1 MSGIDLSAFENFDLG
16 AVNNP
21 TPVADGTPKQIS
33 LTDILEDPEQPR
45 VEFPEDQMQKMAESI
60 KERGVK
66 TPISV
71 KPHPTEQGKWLI
83 NYGARRFR
91 ASIMAGKDTIP
102 AFVDN
107 DHDDFDQVMENKERL
122 NHSPIELA
130 LFIQKK
136 IKQGV
141 KKNVIAK
148 RLNEDPVFVSTHL
161 ALVDMPECLSK
172 AYDAGFKSPK
182 TLYDLRKLWESFPE
196 EVNAWVDES
205 LENGQDIIRSRVQ
218 ALSKKLKEPKQAE
231 ATEVDPEPQA
241 QESQEQTSIID
252 DNKSFNFDGD
262 DQAEAT
268 EDPEVKKLMDQSNQ
282 KEQPEAKEEDPDKIK
297 KPLLVVIHDG
307 RQANL
312 MLNKK
317 PSSLGFA
324 WIKYEDGTEASV
336 DCSSLEIEYLQEA

>member
-1 MSGIDLSAFENFDLG
+1 MLDLSALEGIDLG
-16 AVNNP
+16 NP
-21 TPVADGTPKQIS
+21 APVADGTPKQIP
-33 LTDILEDPEQPR
+33 LTDILEDPDQPR
-45 VEFPEDQMQKMAESI
+45 VEFPEDQMQKMVESI
-60 KERGVK
+60 KARGVK

-71 KPHPTEQGKWLI
+71 KPHPTEQGKWII

-91 ASIMAGKDTIP
+91 ASVMAGRETIP

-107 DHDDFDQVMENKERL
+107 DHDDYDQVMENKERL

-136 IKQGV
+136 IKQGE

-148 RLNEDPVFVSTHL
+148 KLNEDPVFISTHL

-231 ATEVDPEPQA
+231 TTEADPESEPQA
-241 QESQEQTSIID
+241 QESQEQTAIID
-252 DNKSFNFDGD
+252 DNESFNFDGD

-268 EDPEVKKLMDQSNQ
+268 EEPEVKKLMDQSNQ
-282 KEQPEAKEEDPDKIK
+282 KEQPEAKEADPDKIK

-324 WIKYEDGTEASV
+324 WIKYEDGTEVSV

>member
-1 MSGIDLSAFENFDLG
+1 MLDLSALEGIDLG
-16 AVNNP
+16 NP
-21 TPVADGTPKQIS
+21 APVADGTPKQIP
-33 LTDILEDPEQPR
+33 LTDILEDPDQPR
-45 VEFPEDQMQKMAESI
+45 VEFPEDQMQKMVESI
-60 KERGVK
+60 KARGVK

-71 KPHPTEQGKWLI
+71 KPHPTEQGKWII

-91 ASIMAGKDTIP
+91 ASVMAGKETIP

-107 DHDDFDQVMENKERL
+107 DHDDYDQVMENKERL

-136 IKQGV
+136 IKQGE

-148 RLNEDPVFVSTHL
+148 KLNEDPVFISTHL

-205 LENGQDIIRSRVQ
+205 LENGQDIIRSKVQ

-231 ATEVDPEPQA
+231 ATEADPESEPQA
-241 QESQEQTSIID
+241 QESQEQTAIID
-252 DNKSFNFDGD
+252 DNESFNFEGN

-268 EDPEVKKLMDQSNQ
+268 EEPEVKKLMDQSNQ

-317 PSSLGFA
+317 PPSLGFA
-324 WIKYEDGTEASV
+324 WIKYEDGTEVSV

>member
-1 MSGIDLSAFENFDLG
+1 MLDLSALEGIDLG
-16 AVNNP
+16 NP
-21 TPVADGTPKQIS
+21 APVADGTPKQIP
-33 LTDILEDPEQPR
+33 LTDILEDPDQPR
-45 VEFPEDQMQKMAESI
+45 VEFPEDQMQKMVESI
-60 KERGVK
+60 KARGVK

-71 KPHPTEQGKWLI
+71 KPHPTEQGKWII

-91 ASIMAGKDTIP
+91 ASVIAGKETIP

-107 DHDDFDQVMENKERL
+107 DHDDYDQVMENKERL

-136 IKQGV
+136 IKQGE

-148 RLNEDPVFVSTHL
+148 KLNEDPVFISTHL

-231 ATEVDPEPQA
+231 TTEADPESEPQA
-241 QESQEQTSIID
+241 QESQEQTAIID
-252 DNKSFNFDGD
+252 DNESFNFDGD

-268 EDPEVKKLMDQSNQ
+268 EEPEVKKLMDQSNQ

-324 WIKYEDGTEASV
+324 WIKYEDGTEVSI

>member
-1 MSGIDLSAFENFDLG
+1 MIDLSALEGIDLG
-16 AVNNP
+16 NP
-21 TPVADGTPKQIS
+21 APVADGTPKQIP
-33 LTDILEDPEQPR
+33 LTDILEDPDQPR
-45 VEFPEDQMQKMAESI
+45 VEFPEDQMQKMVESI
-60 KERGVK
+60 KARGVK

-71 KPHPTEQGKWLI
+71 KPHPTEQDKWII

-91 ASIMAGKDTIP
+91 ASVMAGKETIP

-107 DHDDFDQVMENKERL
+107 DHDDYDQVMENKERL

-136 IKQGV
+136 IKQGE

-148 RLNEDPVFVSTHL
+148 KLNEDPVFISTHL

-205 LENGQDIIRSRVQ
+205 LENGQDIIRSKVQ

-231 ATEVDPEPQA
+231 ATEADPESEPQV
-241 QESQEQTSIID
+241 QESQEQTAIID
-252 DNKSFNFDGD
+252 DNESFNFDGD

-268 EDPEVKKLMDQSNQ
+268 EEPEVKKLMDQSNQ

>member
-1 MSGIDLSAFENFDLG
+1 MLDLSALEGIDLGNSA
-16 AVNNP
+16 
-21 TPVADGTPKQIS
+21 PVADGTPKQIP
-33 LTDILEDPEQPR
+33 LTDILEDPDQPR
-45 VEFPEDQMQKMAESI
+45 VEFPEDQMQKMVESI
-60 KERGVK
+60 KARGVK

-71 KPHPTEQGKWLI
+71 KPHPTEQGKWII

-91 ASIMAGKDTIP
+91 ASVMAGKETIP

-107 DHDDFDQVMENKERL
+107 DHDDYDQVMENKERL

-130 LFIQKK
+130 FFIQKK
-136 IKQGV
+136 IKQGE

-148 RLNEDPVFVSTHL
+148 KLNEDPVFISTHL

-231 ATEVDPEPQA
+231 ATEEPE
-241 QESQEQTSIID
+241 E
-252 DNKSFNFDGD
+252 
-262 DQAEAT
+262 
-268 EDPEVKKLMDQSNQ
+268 PEVKKLMDQSNQ

-317 PSSLGFA
+317 PTSLGFA
-324 WIKYEDGTEASV
+324 WIKYEDGTEVSV

>member
-1 MSGIDLSAFENFDLG
+1 MLDLSALEGIDLG
-16 AVNNP
+16 NP
-21 TPVADGTPKQIS
+21 APVADGTPKQIP
-33 LTDILEDPEQPR
+33 LTDILEDPDQPR
-45 VEFPEDQMQKMAESI
+45 VEFPEDQMQKMVESI
-60 KERGVK
+60 KARGVK

-71 KPHPTEQGKWLI
+71 KPHPTEQGKWII

-91 ASIMAGKDTIP
+91 ASVMAGKETIP
-102 AFVDN
+102 AFVDH
-107 DHDDFDQVMENKERL
+107 DHDDYDQVMENKERL

-136 IKQGV
+136 IKQGE

-148 RLNEDPVFVSTHL
+148 KLNEDPVFISTHL

-205 LENGQDIIRSRVQ
+205 LEHGHDIIRSRVQ

-231 ATEVDPEPQA
+231 ATEADPESEPQA
-241 QESQEQTSIID
+241 QESQEQTAIID
-252 DNKSFNFDGD
+252 DNESFNFEGD
-262 DQAEAT
+262 DQAEAN
-268 EDPEVKKLMDQSNQ
+268 EEPEVKKLMDQSNQ

-317 PSSLGFA
+317 PTSLGFA
-324 WIKYEDGTEASV
+324 WIKYEDGTEVSV
-336 DCSSLEIEYLQEA
+336 DCSSIEIEYLQEA

>member
-1 MSGIDLSAFENFDLG
+1 MLDLSALEGIDLG
-16 AVNNP
+16 NP
-21 TPVADGTPKQIS
+21 APVADGTPKQIP
-33 LTDILEDPEQPR
+33 LIDILEDPDQPR
-45 VEFPEDQMQKMAESI
+45 VEFPEDQMQKMVESI
-60 KERGVK
+60 KARGVK

-71 KPHPTEQGKWLI
+71 KPHPKEQGKWII

-91 ASIMAGKDTIP
+91 ASVMAGKETIP

-107 DHDDFDQVMENKERL
+107 DHDDYDQVMENKERL

-136 IKQGV
+136 IKQGE

-148 RLNEDPVFVSTHL
+148 KLNEDPVFISTHL

-218 ALSKKLKEPKQAE
+218 ALSKKLKESKQAE
-231 ATEVDPEPQA
+231 ATEADPESEPQA
-241 QESQEQTSIID
+241 QESQEQTAIID
-252 DNKSFNFDGD
+252 DNESFNFDGD
-262 DQAEAT
+262 DQSEAT
-268 EDPEVKKLMDQSNQ
+268 EEPEVKKLMDQSNQ

-324 WIKYEDGTEASV
+324 WIKYEDGTEVSV
-336 DCSSLEIEYLQEA
+336 DCSSLKIEYLQEA

>member
-1 MSGIDLSAFENFDLG
+1 MLDLSALEGIDLG
-16 AVNNP
+16 NP
-21 TPVADGTPKQIS
+21 APVADGKPKQIP
-33 LTDILEDPEQPR
+33 LTDILEDPDQPR
-45 VEFPEDQMQKMAESI
+45 VEFPEDQMQKMVESI
-60 KERGVK
+60 KARGVK

-71 KPHPTEQGKWLI
+71 KPHPTEQGKWII

-91 ASIMAGKDTIP
+91 ASVMAGKETIP

-107 DHDDFDQVMENKERL
+107 DHDDYDQVMENKERL

-136 IKQGV
+136 IKQGE

-148 RLNEDPVFVSTHL
+148 KLNEDPVFISTHL
-161 ALVDMPECLSK
+161 ALVDMPECLSN

-231 ATEVDPEPQA
+231 ATEADPESEPQA
-241 QESQEQTSIID
+241 QESQEQTAIID
-252 DNKSFNFDGD
+252 DNESFNFDGD

-268 EDPEVKKLMDQSNQ
+268 EEPEVKKLMDQSNQ
-282 KEQPEAKEEDPDKIK
+282 KEQPEAKEADPDKIK

-324 WIKYEDGTEASV
+324 WIKYEDGTEVSV

>member
-1 MSGIDLSAFENFDLG
+1 MLDLSALEGIDLGNSA
-16 AVNNP
+16 
-21 TPVADGTPKQIS
+21 PVADGTPKQIP
-33 LTDILEDPEQPR
+33 LTDILEDPDQPR
-45 VEFPEDQMQKMAESI
+45 VEFPEDQMQKMVESI
-60 KERGVK
+60 KARGVK

-71 KPHPTEQGKWLI
+71 KPHPTEQGKWII

-91 ASIMAGKDTIP
+91 ASVMAGKETIP

-107 DHDDFDQVMENKERL
+107 DHDDYDQVMENKERL

-136 IKQGV
+136 IKQGE

-148 RLNEDPVFVSTHL
+148 KLNEDPVFFSTHL

-218 ALSKKLKEPKQAE
+218 ALSKKLKESKQAE
-231 ATEVDPEPQA
+231 ATEADPESEPQA
-241 QESQEQTSIID
+241 QESQEQTAIID
-252 DNKSFNFDGD
+252 DNESFNFDGD
-262 DQAEAT
+262 DQSEAT
-268 EDPEVKKLMDQSNQ
+268 EEPEVKKLMDQSNQ

-324 WIKYEDGTEASV
+324 WIKYEDGTEVSV

>member
-1 MSGIDLSAFENFDLG
+1 MLDLSALEGIDLG
-16 AVNNP
+16 NP
-21 TPVADGTPKQIS
+21 APVADGTPKQIP
-33 LTDILEDPEQPR
+33 LTDILEDPDQPR
-45 VEFPEDQMQKMAESI
+45 VEFPEDQMQKMVESI
-60 KERGVK
+60 KARGVK

-71 KPHPTEQGKWLI
+71 KPHPTEQGKWII

-91 ASIMAGKDTIP
+91 ASVMAGKEAIP

-107 DHDDFDQVMENKERL
+107 DHDDYDQVMENKERL

-136 IKQGV
+136 IKQGE

-148 RLNEDPVFVSTHL
+148 KLNEDPVFISTHL

-231 ATEVDPEPQA
+231 ATEADPESEPQA
-241 QESQEQTSIID
+241 QESQEQTAIID
-252 DNKSFNFDGD
+252 DNESFNFEGN

-268 EDPEVKKLMDQSNQ
+268 EEPEVKKLMDQSNQ

-317 PSSLGFA
+317 PTSLGFV
-324 WIKYEDGTEASV
+324 WIKYEDGTEVSV

>member
-1 MSGIDLSAFENFDLG
+1 MLDLSALEGIDLG
-16 AVNNP
+16 NP
-21 TPVADGTPKQIS
+21 APVADGTPKQIP
-33 LTDILEDPEQPR
+33 LTDILEDPDQPR
-45 VEFPEDQMQKMAESI
+45 VEFPEDQMQKMVESF
-60 KERGVK
+60 KARGVK

-71 KPHPTEQGKWLI
+71 KPHPTEQGKWII

-91 ASIMAGKDTIP
+91 ASVMAGKETIP

-107 DHDDFDQVMENKERL
+107 DHDDYDQVMENKERL

-136 IKQGV
+136 IKQGE

-148 RLNEDPVFVSTHL
+148 KLNEDPVFISTHL

-231 ATEVDPEPQA
+231 TTEADPESEPQA
-241 QESQEQTSIID
+241 QESQEQTAIID
-252 DNKSFNFDGD
+252 DNESFNFDGD

-268 EDPEVKKLMDQSNQ
+268 EEPEVKKLMDQSNQ

-317 PSSLGFA
+317 PSSLGLA
-324 WIKYEDGTEASV
+324 WIKYEDGTEVSV

>member
-1 MSGIDLSAFENFDLG
+1 MLDLSALEGIDLG
-16 AVNNP
+16 NP
-21 TPVADGTPKQIS
+21 APVADGTPKQIP
-33 LTDILEDPEQPR
+33 LTDILEDPDQPR
-45 VEFPEDQMQKMAESI
+45 VEFPEDQMLKMVESI
-60 KERGVK
+60 KARGVK

-71 KPHPTEQGKWLI
+71 KPHPTEQGKWII

-91 ASIMAGKDTIP
+91 ASVMAGKETIP

-107 DHDDFDQVMENKERL
+107 DHDDYDQVMENKERL

-136 IKQGV
+136 IKQGE

-148 RLNEDPVFVSTHL
+148 KLNEDPVFISTHL

-205 LENGQDIIRSRVQ
+205 LENGQDIIRSKVQ

-231 ATEVDPEPQA
+231 ATEADPESEPQA
-241 QESQEQTSIID
+241 QESQEQTAIID
-252 DNKSFNFDGD
+252 DNESFNFNGN

-268 EDPEVKKLMDQSNQ
+268 EELEVKKLMDQSNQ

-324 WIKYEDGTEASV
+324 WIKYEDGTEVSV

>member
-1 MSGIDLSAFENFDLG
+1 MLDLSALEGIDLGNSA
-16 AVNNP
+16 
-21 TPVADGTPKQIS
+21 PVADGTPKQIP
-33 LTDILEDPEQPR
+33 LTDILEDPDQPR
-45 VEFPEDQMQKMAESI
+45 VEFPEDQMQKMVESI
-60 KERGVK
+60 KARGVK

-71 KPHPTEQGKWLI
+71 KPHPTEQGKWII

-91 ASIMAGKDTIP
+91 ASVMAGKETIP

-107 DHDDFDQVMENKERL
+107 DHDDYDQVMENKERL

-136 IKQGV
+136 IKQGE

-148 RLNEDPVFVSTHL
+148 KLNEDPVFISTHL

-196 EVNAWVDES
+196 EVNAWVEES

-231 ATEVDPEPQA
+231 TTEADPESEPQA
-241 QESQEQTSIID
+241 QESQEQTAIID
-252 DNKSFNFDGD
+252 DNESFNFEGD

-268 EDPEVKKLMDQSNQ
+268 EEPEVKKLMDQSNQ

-324 WIKYEDGTEASV
+324 WIKYEDGTEVSV

>member
-1 MSGIDLSAFENFDLG
+1 MLDLSALEGIDLGNLA
-16 AVNNP
+16 
-21 TPVADGTPKQIS
+21 PVADGTPKQIP
-33 LTDILEDPEQPR
+33 LTDILEDPDQPR
-45 VEFPEDQMQKMAESI
+45 VEFPEDQMQKMVESI
-60 KERGVK
+60 KARGVK

-71 KPHPTEQGKWLI
+71 KPHPTEQGKWII

-91 ASIMAGKDTIP
+91 ASVMAGKETIP

-107 DHDDFDQVMENKERL
+107 DHDDYDQVMENKERL

-136 IKQGV
+136 IKQGE

-148 RLNEDPVFVSTHL
+148 KLNEDPVFISTHL

-205 LENGQDIIRSRVQ
+205 LENGQDIIRSKVQ

-231 ATEVDPEPQA
+231 ATEADPESEPQA
-241 QESQEQTSIID
+241 QESQEQTAIID
-252 DNKSFNFDGD
+252 DNESFNFNGN

-268 EDPEVKKLMDQSNQ
+268 EEPEVKKLMDQSNQ

-324 WIKYEDGTEASV
+324 WIKYEDGTEVSV

>member
-141 KKNVIAK
+141 KNVIAK

-161 ALVDMPECLSK
+161 ALVDMPECLTK
-172 AYDAGFKSPK
+172 AYEAGFKSPK

-196 EVNAWVDES
+196 EVEAWVDES

-218 ALSKKLKEPKQAE
+218 VLSKNLKEPKQAVE
-231 ATEVDPEPQA
+231 PEKQIQNHRHKKA
-241 QESQEQTSIID
+241 
-252 DNKSFNFDGD
+252 KSR
-262 DQAEAT
+262 
-268 EDPEVKKLMDQSNQ
+268 
-282 KEQPEAKEEDPDKIK
+282 
-297 KPLLVVIHDG
+297 PLLLMIM
-307 RQANL
+307 NL
-312 MLNKK
+312 SILVMM
-317 PSSLGFA
+317 
-324 WIKYEDGTEASV
+324 IK
-336 DCSSLEIEYLQEA
+336 LKLKN

>member
-1 MSGIDLSAFENFDLG
+1 MLDLSALEGIDLG
-16 AVNNP
+16 NP
-21 TPVADGTPKQIS
+21 APVADGTPKQIP
-33 LTDILEDPEQPR
+33 LTDILEDPDQPR
-45 VEFPEDQMQKMAESI
+45 VEFPEDQMQKMVESI
-60 KERGVK
+60 KARGVK

-71 KPHPTEQGKWLI
+71 KPHPTEQGKWII

-91 ASIMAGKDTIP
+91 ASVMAGKETIP

-107 DHDDFDQVMENKERL
+107 DHDDYDQVMENKERL

-136 IKQGV
+136 IKQGE

-148 RLNEDPVFVSTHL
+148 KLNEDPVFISTHL

-205 LENGQDIIRSRVQ
+205 LENGQDIIRSKVQ

-231 ATEVDPEPQA
+231 ATEADPESEPQA
-241 QESQEQTSIID
+241 QESQEQTAIID
-252 DNKSFNFDGD
+252 DNESFNFNGN

-268 EDPEVKKLMDQSNQ
+268 EELEVKKLMDQSNQ

-317 PSSLGFA
+317 PTSLGFA
-324 WIKYEDGTEASV
+324 WIKYEDGTEVSV

>member
-1 MSGIDLSAFENFDLG
+1 MLDLSALEGIDLG
-16 AVNNP
+16 NP
-21 TPVADGTPKQIS
+21 APVADGTPKQIP
-33 LTDILEDPEQPR
+33 LTDILEDPDQPR
-45 VEFPEDQMQKMAESI
+45 VEFPEDQMQKMVESI
-60 KERGVK
+60 KARGVK

-71 KPHPTEQGKWLI
+71 KPHPTEQGKWII

-91 ASIMAGKDTIP
+91 ASVMAGKESIP

-107 DHDDFDQVMENKERL
+107 DHDDYDQVMENKERL

-136 IKQGV
+136 IKQGE

-148 RLNEDPVFVSTHL
+148 KLNEDPVFISTHL

-231 ATEVDPEPQA
+231 TTEADPESEPQA
-241 QESQEQTSIID
+241 QESQEQTAIID
-252 DNKSFNFDGD
+252 DNESFNFDGD

-268 EDPEVKKLMDQSNQ
+268 EEPEVKKLMDQSNQ

-324 WIKYEDGTEASV
+324 WIKYEDGTEVSV

>member
-1 MSGIDLSAFENFDLG
+1 MLDLSALEGIDLGNSA
-16 AVNNP
+16 
-21 TPVADGTPKQIS
+21 PVADGTPKQIP
-33 LTDILEDPEQPR
+33 LTDILEDPDQPR
-45 VEFPEDQMQKMAESI
+45 VEFPEDQMQKMVESI
-60 KERGVK
+60 KARGVK

-71 KPHPTEQGKWLI
+71 KPHPTEQGKWII

-91 ASIMAGKDTIP
+91 ASVMAGKETIP

-107 DHDDFDQVMENKERL
+107 DHDDYDQVMENKERL

-136 IKQGV
+136 IKQGE

-148 RLNEDPVFVSTHL
+148 KLNEDPVFISTHL

-231 ATEVDPEPQA
+231 VTEVDQEPQA
-241 QESQEQTSIID
+241 QESQEQTAIID
-252 DNKSFNFDGD
+252 DNESFNFEGD

-268 EDPEVKKLMDQSNQ
+268 EEPEEPEVKKLMDQSNQ

-317 PSSLGFA
+317 PTSLGFA
-324 WIKYEDGTEASV
+324 WIKYEDGTEVSV
-336 DCSSLEIEYLQEA
+336 DCSRLEIEYLQEA

>member
-1 MSGIDLSAFENFDLG
+1 MLDLSALEGIDLG
-16 AVNNP
+16 NP
-21 TPVADGTPKQIS
+21 APVADGTPKQIP
-33 LTDILEDPEQPR
+33 LTDILEDPDQPR
-45 VEFPEDQMQKMAESI
+45 VEFPEDQMQKMVESI
-60 KERGVK
+60 KARGVK

-71 KPHPTEQGKWLI
+71 KPHPTEQGKWII

-91 ASIMAGKDTIP
+91 ASVMAGKEAIP

-107 DHDDFDQVMENKERL
+107 DHDDYDQVMENKERL

-136 IKQGV
+136 IKQGE

-148 RLNEDPVFVSTHL
+148 KLNEDPVFISTHL

-196 EVNAWVDES
+196 EVSAWVDES

-231 ATEVDPEPQA
+231 ATEADPESEPQA
-241 QESQEQTSIID
+241 QESQEQTAIID
-252 DNKSFNFDGD
+252 DNESFNFEGN

-268 EDPEVKKLMDQSNQ
+268 EEPEVKKLMDQSNQ

-317 PSSLGFA
+317 PTSLGFV
-324 WIKYEDGTEASV
+324 WIKYEDGTEVSV

>member
-161 ALVDMPECLSK
+161 ALVDMPECLTK
-172 AYDAGFKSPK
+172 AYEAGFKSPK

-196 EVNAWVDES
+196 EVEAWVDES

-218 ALSKKLKEPKQAE
+218 VLSKNLKEPKQAVE
-231 ATEVDPEPQA
+231 PEKTDPEPQA
-241 QESQEQTSIID
+241 QESQEQTTIID
-252 DNKSFNFDGD
+252 DNESFNSGND
-262 DQAEAT
+262 DQAEEA
-268 EDPEVKKLMDQSNQ
+268 EVKKLIDQSNL
-282 KEQPEAKEEDPDKIK
+282 KERLVAKEEDPDKIK

-307 RQANL
+307 RQASL
-312 MLNKK
+312 ILNKK
-317 PSSLGFA
+317 PISRGSV
-324 WIKYEDGTEASV
+324 WIKYEDGSEQSV
-336 DCSSLEIEYLQEA
+336 DCSTIEIDYLQEGS

>member
-1 MSGIDLSAFENFDLG
+1 MLDLSALEGIDLG
-16 AVNNP
+16 NP
-21 TPVADGTPKQIS
+21 APVADGTPKQIP
-33 LTDILEDPEQPR
+33 LTDILEDPDQPR
-45 VEFPEDQMQKMAESI
+45 VEFPEDQMQKMVESI
-60 KERGVK
+60 KARGVK

-71 KPHPTEQGKWLI
+71 KPHPTEQGKWII

-91 ASIMAGKDTIP
+91 ASVMAGKETIP

-107 DHDDFDQVMENKERL
+107 DHDDYDQVMENKERL

-136 IKQGV
+136 IKQGE

-148 RLNEDPVFVSTHL
+148 KLNEDPVFISTHL

-218 ALSKKLKEPKQAE
+218 ALSK
-231 ATEVDPEPQA
+231 
-241 QESQEQTSIID
+241 S
-252 DNKSFNFDGD
+252 
-262 DQAEAT
+262 
-268 EDPEVKKLMDQSNQ
+268 
-282 KEQPEAKEEDPDKIK
+282 
-297 KPLLVVIHDG
+297 
-307 RQANL
+307 
-312 MLNKK
+312 
-317 PSSLGFA
+317 
-324 WIKYEDGTEASV
+324 
-336 DCSSLEIEYLQEA
+336 

>member
-1 MSGIDLSAFENFDLG
+1 MLDLSALEGIDLG
-16 AVNNP
+16 NP
-21 TPVADGTPKQIS
+21 APVADGTPKQIP
-33 LTDILEDPEQPR
+33 LIDILEDPDQPR
-45 VEFPEDQMQKMAESI
+45 VEFPEDQMQKMVESI
-60 KERGVK
+60 KARGVK

-71 KPHPTEQGKWLI
+71 KPHPKEQGKWII

-91 ASIMAGKDTIP
+91 ASVMAGKETIP

-107 DHDDFDQVMENKERL
+107 DHDDYDQVMENKERL

-136 IKQGV
+136 IKQGE

-148 RLNEDPVFVSTHL
+148 KLNEDPVFISTHL

-205 LENGQDIIRSRVQ
+205 LENSQDIIRSRVQ

-231 ATEVDPEPQA
+231 ATEADPESEPQA
-241 QESQEQTSIID
+241 QESQEQTAIID
-252 DNKSFNFDGD
+252 DNESFNFDGD
-262 DQAEAT
+262 DQSEAT
-268 EDPEVKKLMDQSNQ
+268 EEPEVKKLMDQSNQ

-324 WIKYEDGTEASV
+324 WIKYEDGTEVSV

>member
-1 MSGIDLSAFENFDLG
+1 MLDLSALEGIDLG
-16 AVNNP
+16 NP
-21 TPVADGTPKQIS
+21 APVADGTPKQIP
-33 LTDILEDPEQPR
+33 LTDILEDPDQPR
-45 VEFPEDQMQKMAESI
+45 VEFPEDQMQKMVESI
-60 KERGVK
+60 KARGVK

-71 KPHPTEQGKWLI
+71 KPHPTEQGKWII

-91 ASIMAGKDTIP
+91 ASVMAGKETIP

-107 DHDDFDQVMENKERL
+107 DHDDYDQVMENKERL

-136 IKQGV
+136 IKQGE

-148 RLNEDPVFVSTHL
+148 KLNEDPVFISTHL

-205 LENGQDIIRSRVQ
+205 LENGQDIIRSKVQ

-231 ATEVDPEPQA
+231 ATEADPESEPQA
-241 QESQEQTSIID
+241 QESQEQTAIID
-252 DNKSFNFDGD
+252 DNESFNFEGN

-268 EDPEVKKLMDQSNQ
+268 EEPEVKKLMDQSNQ

-317 PSSLGFA
+317 PTSLGFV
-324 WIKYEDGTEASV
+324 WIKYEDGTEVSV

>member
-1 MSGIDLSAFENFDLG
+1 MLDLSALEGIDLG
-16 AVNNP
+16 NP
-21 TPVADGTPKQIS
+21 APVADGTPKQIP
-33 LTDILEDPEQPR
+33 LTDILEDPDQPR
-45 VEFPEDQMQKMAESI
+45 VEFPEDQMQKMVESI
-60 KERGVK
+60 KARGVK

-71 KPHPTEQGKWLI
+71 KPHPTEQGKWII

-91 ASIMAGKDTIP
+91 ASVMAGKETIP

-107 DHDDFDQVMENKERL
+107 DHDDYDQVMENKERL

-136 IKQGV
+136 IKQGE

-148 RLNEDPVFVSTHL
+148 KLNEDPVFISTHL

-196 EVNAWVDES
+196 EVNAWVEES

-231 ATEVDPEPQA
+231 TTEADPESEPQA
-241 QESQEQTSIID
+241 QESQEQTAIID
-252 DNKSFNFDGD
+252 DNESFNFDGD

-268 EDPEVKKLMDQSNQ
+268 EEPEVKKLMDQSNQ

-324 WIKYEDGTEASV
+324 WIKYEDGTEVSV

>member
-1 MSGIDLSAFENFDLG
+1 MLDLSALEGIDLGNSA
-16 AVNNP
+16 
-21 TPVADGTPKQIS
+21 PVADGTPKQIP
-33 LTDILEDPEQPR
+33 LTDILEDPDQPR
-45 VEFPEDQMQKMAESI
+45 VEFPEDQMQKMVESI
-60 KERGVK
+60 KARGVK

-71 KPHPTEQGKWLI
+71 KPHPTEQGKWII

-91 ASIMAGKDTIP
+91 ASVMAGKETIP

-107 DHDDFDQVMENKERL
+107 DHDDYDQVMENKERL

-136 IKQGV
+136 IKQGE

-148 RLNEDPVFVSTHL
+148 KLNEDPVFISTHL

-182 TLYDLRKLWESFPE
+182 TLYDLHKLWESFPE
-196 EVNAWVDES
+196 EVNAWVEES

-231 ATEVDPEPQA
+231 TTEADPESEPQA
-241 QESQEQTSIID
+241 QESQEQTAIID
-252 DNKSFNFDGD
+252 DNESFNFDGD

-268 EDPEVKKLMDQSNQ
+268 EEPEVKKLMDQSNQ

-324 WIKYEDGTEASV
+324 WIKYEDGTEVSV

>member
-1 MSGIDLSAFENFDLG
+1 MLDLSALEGIDLG
-16 AVNNP
+16 NP
-21 TPVADGTPKQIS
+21 APVADGTPKQIP
-33 LTDILEDPEQPR
+33 LTDILEDPDQPR
-45 VEFPEDQMQKMAESI
+45 VEFPEDQMQKMVESI
-60 KERGVK
+60 KARGVK

-71 KPHPTEQGKWLI
+71 KPHPTEQDKWII

-91 ASIMAGKDTIP
+91 ASVMAGKETIP

-107 DHDDFDQVMENKERL
+107 DHDDYDQVMENKERL

-136 IKQGV
+136 IKQGE

-148 RLNEDPVFVSTHL
+148 KLNEDPVFISTHL

-196 EVNAWVDES
+196 EINAWVDES

-231 ATEVDPEPQA
+231 ATEADPESEPQA
-241 QESQEQTSIID
+241 QESQEQTAIID
-252 DNKSFNFDGD
+252 DNESFNFDVD

-268 EDPEVKKLMDQSNQ
+268 EEPEVKKLMDQSNQ

-324 WIKYEDGTEASV
+324 WIKYEDGTEVSV

>member
-1 MSGIDLSAFENFDLG
+1 MLDLSALEGIDLGNSA
-16 AVNNP
+16 
-21 TPVADGTPKQIS
+21 PVADGTPKQIP
-33 LTDILEDPEQPR
+33 LTDILEDPDQPR
-45 VEFPEDQMQKMAESI
+45 VEFPEDQMQKMVESI
-60 KERGVK
+60 KARGVK

-71 KPHPTEQGKWLI
+71 KPHPTEQGKWII

-91 ASIMAGKDTIP
+91 ASVMAGKETIP

-107 DHDDFDQVMENKERL
+107 DHDDYDQVMENKERL

-136 IKQGV
+136 IKQGE

-148 RLNEDPVFVSTHL
+148 KLNEDPVFISTHL

-196 EVNAWVDES
+196 EVNAWVEES

-218 ALSKKLKEPKQAE
+218 ALSKKLKEPTQAE
-231 ATEVDPEPQA
+231 TTEADPESEPQA
-241 QESQEQTSIID
+241 QESQEQTAIID
-252 DNKSFNFDGD
+252 DNESFNFDGD

-268 EDPEVKKLMDQSNQ
+268 EEPEVKKLMDQSNQ

-324 WIKYEDGTEASV
+324 WIKYEDGTEVSV

>member
-1 MSGIDLSAFENFDLG
+1 MLDLSALEGIDLGNSA
-16 AVNNP
+16 
-21 TPVADGTPKQIS
+21 PVADGTPKQIP
-33 LTDILEDPEQPR
+33 LTDILEDPDQPR
-45 VEFPEDQMQKMAESI
+45 VEFPEDQMQKMVESI
-60 KERGVK
+60 KARGVK

-71 KPHPTEQGKWLI
+71 KPHPTEQGKWII

-91 ASIMAGKDTIP
+91 ASVMAGKETIP

-107 DHDDFDQVMENKERL
+107 DHDDYDQVMENKERL

-136 IKQGV
+136 IKQGE

-148 RLNEDPVFVSTHL
+148 KLNEDPVFISTHL

-196 EVNAWVDES
+196 EVNAWVEES

-231 ATEVDPEPQA
+231 TTEADPESEPQA
-241 QESQEQTSIID
+241 QESQEQTAIID
-252 DNKSFNFDGD
+252 DNESFNFEGN

-268 EDPEVKKLMDQSNQ
+268 EEPEVKKLMDQSNQ

-324 WIKYEDGTEASV
+324 WIKYEDGTEVSV

>member
-1 MSGIDLSAFENFDLG
+1 MLDLSALEGIDLG
-16 AVNNP
+16 NP
-21 TPVADGTPKQIS
+21 APVADGTPKQIP
-33 LTDILEDPEQPR
+33 LIDILEDPDQPR
-45 VEFPEDQMQKMAESI
+45 VEFPEDQMQKMVESI
-60 KERGVK
+60 KARGVK

-71 KPHPTEQGKWLI
+71 KPHPKEQGKWII

-91 ASIMAGKDTIP
+91 ASVMAGKETIP

-107 DHDDFDQVMENKERL
+107 DHDDYDQVMENKERL

-136 IKQGV
+136 IKQGE

-148 RLNEDPVFVSTHL
+148 KLNEDPVFISTHL

-231 ATEVDPEPQA
+231 ATEADPESEPQA
-241 QESQEQTSIID
+241 QESQEQTAIID
-252 DNKSFNFDGD
+252 DNESFNFDGD
-262 DQAEAT
+262 DQSEAT
-268 EDPEVKKLMDQSNQ
+268 EEPEVKKLMDQSNQ

-324 WIKYEDGTEASV
+324 WIKYEDGTEVSV

>member
-1 MSGIDLSAFENFDLG
+1 MLDLSALEGIDLG
-16 AVNNP
+16 NP
-21 TPVADGTPKQIS
+21 APVADGTPKQIP
-33 LTDILEDPEQPR
+33 LIDILEDPDQPR
-45 VEFPEDQMQKMAESI
+45 VEFPEDQMQKMVESI
-60 KERGVK
+60 KARGVK

-71 KPHPTEQGKWLI
+71 KPHPKEQGKWII

-91 ASIMAGKDTIP
+91 ASVMAGKETIP

-107 DHDDFDQVMENKERL
+107 DHDDYDQVMENKERL

-136 IKQGV
+136 IKQGE

-148 RLNEDPVFVSTHL
+148 KLNEDPVFISTHL

-218 ALSKKLKEPKQAE
+218 ALSKKLKESKQAE
-231 ATEVDPEPQA
+231 ATEADPESEPQA
-241 QESQEQTSIID
+241 QESQEQTAIID
-252 DNKSFNFDGD
+252 DNESFNFDGD
-262 DQAEAT
+262 DQSEAT
-268 EDPEVKKLMDQSNQ
+268 EEPEVKKLMDQSNQ

-324 WIKYEDGTEASV
+324 WIKYEDGTEVSV

>member
-1 MSGIDLSAFENFDLG
+1 MLDLSALEGIDLG
-16 AVNNP
+16 NP
-21 TPVADGTPKQIS
+21 APVADGTPKQIP
-33 LTDILEDPEQPR
+33 LTDILEDPDQPR
-45 VEFPEDQMQKMAESI
+45 VEFPEDQMQKMVESI
-60 KERGVK
+60 KARGVK

-71 KPHPTEQGKWLI
+71 KPHPTEQGKWII

-91 ASIMAGKDTIP
+91 ASVMAGKETIP

-107 DHDDFDQVMENKERL
+107 DHDDYDQVMENKERL

-136 IKQGV
+136 IKQGE

-148 RLNEDPVFVSTHL
+148 KLNEDPVFISTHL
-161 ALVDMPECLSK
+161 ALVDMPKCLSK

-231 ATEVDPEPQA
+231 TTEADPESEPQA
-241 QESQEQTSIID
+241 QESQEQTAIID
-252 DNKSFNFDGD
+252 DNESFNFDGD

-268 EDPEVKKLMDQSNQ
+268 EEPEVKKLMDQSNQ

-324 WIKYEDGTEASV
+324 WIKYEDGTEVSV

>member
-1 MSGIDLSAFENFDLG
+1 MLDLSALEGIDLG
-16 AVNNP
+16 NP
-21 TPVADGTPKQIS
+21 APVAEGTPKQIP
-33 LTDILEDPEQPR
+33 LTDILEDPDQPR
-45 VEFPEDQMQKMAESI
+45 VEFPEDQMQKMVESI
-60 KERGVK
+60 KARGVK

-71 KPHPTEQGKWLI
+71 KPHPTEQGKWII

-91 ASIMAGKDTIP
+91 ASVMAGKETIP

-107 DHDDFDQVMENKERL
+107 DHDDYDQVMENKERL

-136 IKQGV
+136 IKQGE

-148 RLNEDPVFVSTHL
+148 KLNEDPVFISTHL

-231 ATEVDPEPQA
+231 TTEADPESEPQA
-241 QESQEQTSIID
+241 QESQEQTAIID
-252 DNKSFNFDGD
+252 DNESFNFDGD

-268 EDPEVKKLMDQSNQ
+268 EEPEVKKLMDQSNQ

-324 WIKYEDGTEASV
+324 WIKYEDGTEVSV

>member
-1 MSGIDLSAFENFDLG
+1 MLDLSALEGIDLG
-16 AVNNP
+16 NP
-21 TPVADGTPKQIS
+21 APVADGTPKQIP
-33 LTDILEDPEQPR
+33 LTDILEDPDQPR
-45 VEFPEDQMQKMAESI
+45 VEFPEDQMQKMVESI
-60 KERGVK
+60 KARGVK

-71 KPHPTEQGKWLI
+71 KPHPTEQGKWII

-91 ASIMAGKDTIP
+91 ASVMAGKETIP

-107 DHDDFDQVMENKERL
+107 DHDDYDQVMENKERL

-136 IKQGV
+136 INQGE

-148 RLNEDPVFVSTHL
+148 KLNEDPVFISTHL

-231 ATEVDPEPQA
+231 TTEADPESEPQA
-241 QESQEQTSIID
+241 QESQEQTAIID
-252 DNKSFNFDGD
+252 DNESFNFDGD

-268 EDPEVKKLMDQSNQ
+268 EEPEVKKLMDQSNQ

-324 WIKYEDGTEASV
+324 WIKYEDGTEVSV

>member
-1 MSGIDLSAFENFDLG
+1 MIDLSALEGIDLDNS
-16 AVNNP
+16 A
-21 TPVADGTPKQIS
+21 PVADGTPKQIP
-33 LTDILEDPEQPR
+33 LTDILEDPDQPR
-45 VEFPEDQMQKMAESI
+45 VEFPEDQMQKMVESI
-60 KERGVK
+60 KARGVK

-71 KPHPTEQGKWLI
+71 KPHPTEQGKWII

-91 ASIMAGKDTIP
+91 ASVMAGKEAIP

-107 DHDDFDQVMENKERL
+107 DHDDYDQVMENKERL

-136 IKQGV
+136 IKQGE

-148 RLNEDPVFVSTHL
+148 KLNEDPVFISTHL

-196 EVNAWVDES
+196 EVSAWVDES

-231 ATEVDPEPQA
+231 ATEADPESEPQA
-241 QESQEQTSIID
+241 QESQEQTAIID
-252 DNKSFNFDGD
+252 DNESFNFEGN

-268 EDPEVKKLMDQSNQ
+268 EEPEVKKLMDQSNQ

-317 PSSLGFA
+317 PTSLGFV
-324 WIKYEDGTEASV
+324 WIKYEDGTEVSV

>member
-1 MSGIDLSAFENFDLG
+1 MLDLSALEGIDLG
-16 AVNNP
+16 NP
-21 TPVADGTPKQIS
+21 APVADGTPKQIP
-33 LTDILEDPEQPR
+33 LTDILEDPDQPR
-45 VEFPEDQMQKMAESI
+45 VEFPEDQMQKMVESI
-60 KERGVK
+60 KARGVK

-71 KPHPTEQGKWLI
+71 KPHPTEQGKWII

-91 ASIMAGKDTIP
+91 ASVMAGKETIP

-107 DHDDFDQVMENKERL
+107 DHDDYDQVMENKERL

-136 IKQGV
+136 IRQGE

-148 RLNEDPVFVSTHL
+148 KLNEDPVFISTHL

-182 TLYDLRKLWESFPE
+182 TLYDLRKLWESYPE

-231 ATEVDPEPQA
+231 ATEADPESEPQA
-241 QESQEQTSIID
+241 QESQEQTAIID
-252 DNKSFNFDGD
+252 DNESFNFEGN

-268 EDPEVKKLMDQSNQ
+268 EEPEVKKLMDQSNQ

-317 PSSLGFA
+317 PTSLGFA
-324 WIKYEDGTEASV
+324 WIKYEDGTEVSV

>member
-1 MSGIDLSAFENFDLG
+1 MLDLSALEGIDLGNSA
-16 AVNNP
+16 
-21 TPVADGTPKQIS
+21 PVADGTPKQIP
-33 LTDILEDPEQPR
+33 LTDILEDPDQPR
-45 VEFPEDQMQKMAESI
+45 VEFPEDQMQKMVESI
-60 KERGVK
+60 KARGVK

-71 KPHPTEQGKWLI
+71 KPHPTEQGKWII

-91 ASIMAGKDTIP
+91 ASVMAGKEAIP

-107 DHDDFDQVMENKERL
+107 DHDDYDQVMENKERL

-136 IKQGV
+136 IKQGE

-148 RLNEDPVFVSTHL
+148 KLNEDPVFISTHL

-231 ATEVDPEPQA
+231 ATEE
-241 QESQEQTSIID
+241 
-252 DNKSFNFDGD
+252 
-262 DQAEAT
+262 
-268 EDPEVKKLMDQSNQ
+268 PEVKKLMDQSNQ

-324 WIKYEDGTEASV
+324 WIKYEDGTEVSV

>member
-1 MSGIDLSAFENFDLG
+1 MLDLSALEGIDLG
-16 AVNNP
+16 NP
-21 TPVADGTPKQIS
+21 APVADGTPKQIP
-33 LTDILEDPEQPR
+33 LTDILEDPDQPR
-45 VEFPEDQMQKMAESI
+45 VEFPEDQMQKMVESI
-60 KERGVK
+60 KARGVK

-71 KPHPTEQGKWLI
+71 KPHPTEQGKWII

-91 ASIMAGKDTIP
+91 ASVMAGKETIP

-107 DHDDFDQVMENKERL
+107 DHDDYDQVMENKERL

-136 IKQGV
+136 IKQGE

-148 RLNEDPVFVSTHL
+148 KLNEDPVFISTHL

-182 TLYDLRKLWESFPE
+182 TLYDLRKLWESFHE

-231 ATEVDPEPQA
+231 TTEADPESEPQA
-241 QESQEQTSIID
+241 QESQEQTAIID
-252 DNKSFNFDGD
+252 DNESFKFDGD

-268 EDPEVKKLMDQSNQ
+268 EEPEVKKLMDQSNQ

-317 PSSLGFA
+317 PSSLGLA
-324 WIKYEDGTEASV
+324 WIKYEDGTEVSV